1 MRPLRFFAT
10 LCGYSNT
17 QYVNVG
23 YLVPKYSAATYVNVP
38 KLRAYSVKAVQST
51 GMINSFKAVLV
62 ILAMSISWCAM
73 AQSKFTVSGII
84 KDKKTGETLIGAT
97 VKVADKPSVGTVTNE
112 YGFYSITVPSGSDK
126 LLVDYTGY
134 KEEVITVTADSHT
147 NMNVAMSP
155 QETTLSEVTVS
166 SKANNI
172 TSAQMGVEKLDI
184 KDISV
189 IPVLFGEKDVMK
201 TIQLLPGILPAGD
214 GGSGFYVRGGAG
226 DQNLILLDD
235 ALVYNPS
242 HLLGFFSVFNS
253 DAIKDVTI
261 YKGTAPAPYGG
272 RLSSV
277 LDVKMNDG
285 NDQDYHVSGGIGLI
299 SSKLDIEGPIVKDE
313 GSFLITARRT
323 YADLFLKLSS
333 DTTLKKSRLYF
344 YDLNAKLNYKLT
356 KKDRLYLSGYFGQ
369 DDLGVGS
376 LFGLNWGN
384 ATGTLRW
391 NHIIND
397 KLFSNLSLIYS
408 DYSYNI
414 NINTSG
420 ISANIYSGIRD
431 WNLKEELELFANPSN
446 SIRFG
451 FSSVYHTITPGEV
464 SGANIT
470 TYNQPD
476 NHSWENAVYIS
487 NSWKASSKWNVDYGI
502 RLSAFSVLGGSNL
515 YNLDAN
521 GNILDTLHYGEGQIV
536 KTYVVPEP
544 RVNASYIL
552 NDVSSL
558 KGSYT
563 HNSQYLHLI
572 SNSLASN
579 PTDKWVA
586 SNNIIKPEIADQ
598 VSAGYFRSLKE
609 GRYEFSVESYYKYLQ
624 NQIDYKDNANVVSN
638 NAIEPE
644 LLFGHGRAYGL
655 EFYLKKKT
663 GRFTGWISYTLSRTE
678 LQIEGINNDSW
689 YPARQDRTHDI
700 SVVGIYKLN
709 KKWTI
714 SADFVY
720 YTGNAVTFPSGK
732 YTLNNGEPGS
742 PATNNNYFIY
752 TSRNGYRMPSYNRLD
767 ISATKQLKK
776 HKKWSSELTYGLY
789 NAYGRENPYTVTFQ
803 TDPNDPNR
811 TQAVQTSLFRWVPS
825 ISYNFKF

>member
-1 MRPLRFFAT
+1 MSNYLRTIIAFAF
-10 LCGYSNT
+10 L
-17 QYVNVG
+17 
-23 YLVPKYSAATYVNVP
+23 AF
-38 KLRAYSVKAVQST
+38 
-51 GMINSFKAVLV
+51 SFHAG
-62 ILAMSISWCAM
+62 
-73 AQSKFTVSGII
+73 AQSKFTVSGNV
-84 KDKKTGETLIGAT
+84 KDKKTGELLIGAT
-97 VKVADKPSVGTVTNE
+97 IKVADKPSTGTITNE
-112 YGFYSITVPSGSDK
+112 YGFYSLTLPSGNYK
-126 LLVDYTGY
+126 LLIGYTGY
-134 KEEVITVTADSHT
+134 KEQEANVTPDKSSNLNISLELLSA
-147 NMNVAMSP
+147 
-155 QETTLSEVTVS
+155 ELSEVTITG
-166 SKANNI
+166 KTNKI
-172 TSAQMGVEKLDI
+172 TSAQMGMDKLNI
-184 KDISV
+184 KDINML
-189 IPVLFGEKDVMK
+189 PVLFGEKDIMK

-226 DQNLILLDD
+226 DQNLILLDE

-261 YKGTAPAPYGG
+261 YRGTAPAQYGG

-285 NDQDYHVSGGIGLI
+285 NNQDYHVSGGIGLI
-299 SSKLDIEGPIVKDE
+299 SSKLNIEGPIVKDE

-344 YDLNAKLNYKLT
+344 YDLNTKLNYKLS
-356 KKDRLYLSGYFGQ
+356 KKDRLYLSGYFGR
-369 DDLGVGS
+369 DDLGVGT
-376 LFGLNWGN
+376 LFGINWGN

-391 NHIIND
+391 NHLIND

-414 NINTSG
+414 NVNNSG
-420 ISANIYSGIRD
+420 LSANIFSGIRD

-464 SGANIT
+464 TGTGIT

-476 NHSWENAVYIS
+476 NHSWENAIYIT
-487 NSWKASSKWNVDYGI
+487 NSWKASKKWNIDYGI
-502 RLSAFSVLGGSNL
+502 RFSAFSVLGGSNL
-515 YNLDAN
+515 YDLNAS
-521 GNILDTLHYGEGQIV
+521 GNIIDTLHYGSGQIV

-544 RVNASYIL
+544 RLSGSYIL
-552 NDVSSL
+552 NDVSSI

-572 SNSLASN
+572 SNSLSSN

-598 VSAGYFRSLKE
+598 VSIGYFRSLKNDN
-609 GRYEFSVESYYKYLQ
+609 YEFSVEGYYKYMQ
-624 NQIDYKDNANVVSN
+624 NEIDYRDDADIVN
-638 NAIEPE
+638 NKPIEPE
-644 LLFGHGRAYGL
+644 LLFGHGRAYGI
-655 EFYLKKKT
+655 ECYFQKKAGK
-663 GRFTGWISYTLSRTE
+663 FTGWISYTLSRTE
-678 LQIEGINNDSW
+678 LQINGINHDSW
-689 YPARQDRTHDI
+689 YAARQDRTHDL
-700 SVVGIYKLN
+700 SVVGIYKLSS
-709 KKWTI
+709 KWTV

-720 YTGNAVTFPSGK
+720 YTGNAVTFPGGK
-732 YTLNNGEPGS
+732 YTLNNGFPGNY
-742 PATNNNYFIY
+742 PVNNNYLLY
-752 TSRNGYRMPSYNRLD
+752 TERNGGRMPPYNRLD

-776 HKKWSSELTYGLY
+776 HKKFSSELTIGLY
-789 NAYGRENPYTVTFQ
+789 NAYGRENPYTITFQ